1 MHITKSEYILKQ
13 LNKSKNK
20 MYEGYVYHRLFNLLK
35 SHDLRFSCQQY
46 VKLANGKYALL
57 DMYFPDLNIQ
67 IEIDEGHHHNKAN
80 IQNDEERQRFVEQ
93 TISQLNTLERNGI
106 LTLKNELHLYRITIF
121 KKEGLKSIDEIDK
134 DIDEVVKDIK
144 KIIANVNPDP
154 WNFSE
159 EFSYRK
165 YLNKR
170 SINVTDNIQLKFVSD
185 VINLFGGKKDGSIFT
200 EGIQT
205 RGYGLLTHKQDDEIY
220 YWCPKK
226 NHKDWDNQLIN
237 DGLII
242 KEKRYLKYEGLE
254 TKRATFF
261 RAKDNLGN
269 EFYRFVGVFGNAKI
283 KGEYNFF
290 ERLSDNIEILP
301 VQ

>member
-1 MHITKSEYILKQ
+1 M
-13 LNKSKNK
+13 
-20 MYEGYVYHRLFNLLK
+20 M
-35 SHDLRFSCQQY
+35 RF
-46 VKLANGKYALL
+46 
-57 DMYFPDLNIQ
+57 
-67 IEIDEGHHHNKAN
+67 
-80 IQNDEERQRFVEQ
+80 
-93 TISQLNTLERNGI
+93 
-106 LTLKNELHLYRITIF
+106 
-121 KKEGLKSIDEIDK
+121 
-134 DIDEVVKDIK
+134 
-144 KIIANVNPDP
+144 IIGV
-154 WNFSE
+154 
-159 EFSYRK
+159 
-165 YLNKR
+165 
-170 SINVTDNIQLKFVSD
+170 
-185 VINLFGGKKDGSIFT
+185 
-200 EGIQT
+200 
-205 RGYGLLTHKQDDEIY
+205 
-220 YWCPKK
+220 PKK